1 MYYIDNSCT
10 DPYFNLALE
19 QYVFD
24 RLAVKK
30 DFFILWRNDNAI
42 IIGKH
47 QNTMEEINAA
57 FVKANSIEVVRRL
70 SGGGAVYHDLGNVN
84 FTFIAHHGGG
94 FDFSTFCYPVM
105 KALRSLG
112 VEVQLS
118 GRNDMSIDGRK
129 FSGNSQY
136 VKHGRVMHHGTI
148 MFDSNLDMVERSLKV
163 PEDKFLSKG
172 FKSVRSRVTN
182 VKPHLSQSIS
192 TIEFMDH
199 LQGFMSEEFRLIPYD
214 LRKEDLNAV
223 RKLQKEVYDRWEWNY
238 GESPQYQIVKRRRVD
253 GVGQI
258 EIHLDVEKG
267 VIKKAA
273 FYGDYF
279 GNRDTKELAA
289 LLTGAKLREEDVGM
303 LLETIHIQDYFNNL
317 SQEQFCSILMQ

>member
-214 LRKEDLNAV
+214 LRKEDLDAV
-223 RKLQKEVYDRWEWNY
+223 RKLQKEVYDRWELKSIWMW
-238 GESPQYQIVKRRRVD
+238 RRV
-253 GVGQI
+253 
-258 EIHLDVEKG
+258 
-267 VIKKAA
+267 
-273 FYGDYF
+273 
-279 GNRDTKELAA
+279 
-289 LLTGAKLREEDVGM
+289 
-303 LLETIHIQDYFNNL
+303 
-317 SQEQFCSILMQ
+317 